1 MDDGIT
7 KGRSAVP
14 ANVDK
19 FGGKRIPVLVVLE
32 LDAPVGGEI
41 FSTFVIVR
49 LAGTL
54 LDALCLR
61 RFVDGPCK
69 SVGDVCLEK
78 FRDTKLAGVL
88 ADEFWDSVIEPGDKG

>member
-1 MDDGIT
+1 MDGGIT
-7 KGRSAVP
+7 KGRSAV
-14 ANVDK
+14 AMNVDK
-19 FGGKRIPVLVVLE
+19 FGGNREPALGALEFDDPV
-32 LDAPVGGEI
+32 DAGN

-69 SVGDVCLEK
+69 SVGEVCLEK
-78 FRDTKLAGVL
+78 FRELKLAGVL
-88 ADEFWDSVIEPGDKG
+88 ADEFWDSATEPGDKG